1 MSLFLNF
8 ILKVVYSMFRNVQK
22 VMETTNL
29 SVVNKKVQKRK
40 WVILESYIR
49 NGKIHFVLAKI
60 SGQ

>member
-1 MSLFLNF
+1 
-8 ILKVVYSMFRNVQK
+8 MFRNVQK